1 MKNNLK
7 FDTARLEQ
15 LVNNGKTQLK
25 KASANGRVRLSRFAK
40 GLNTAPSR
48 KIEVQQRGLATG
60 QHITVRVAKRVQIPV
75 KYIESN

>member
-1 MKNNLK
+1 MKNQIK

-15 LVNNGKTQLK
+15 LVNNGKTQLQ
-25 KASANGRVRLSRFAK
+25 KAGENGRVRLSRFTK

-48 KIEVQQRGLATG
+48 KIEVKQYGLATG
-60 QHITVRVAKRVQIPV
+60 QRVFVRVKKRIQIPV

>member
-7 FDTARLEQ
+7 FDMYRLEQ

-25 KASANGRVRLSRFAK
+25 KAGENGRVRLSKIVK

-48 KIEVQQRGLATG
+48 KIEVQQRGLGTG
-60 QHITVRVAKRVQIPV
+60 QHIVVRVVKRIQIPV
-75 KYIESN
+75 KYIESK